1 MNVKRLSVIVIFA
14 LLVTGAWKMAR
25 AVVAFSV
32 PPEEPGGT
40 PADAVAASQ
49 HPDEYAWQLFLFLN
63 RQAKTGFAGV
73 PDETKNTI
81 RDYDDD
87 KSVVWETWG
96 LSSGLVLDSNGSV
109 VADKSEVFKIPA
121 TPPIPWDQLD
131 RTVVPKILAPNLKSL
146 AIALAMQPSTHFGEF
161 QIQIAP
167 PGTSP
172 ADDESRM
179 NRSTY
184 ETVRTQRL
192 YSVEGIQAAV
202 AAAKSAGKKAMV
214 EFDNKSKE
222 VKARWVHLAGCDSNA
237 NCADHKRYHWRS
249 VIVNGQ
255 SQIWGLASLHIITK
269 DLPNW
274 FWADFSHIDCEKA
287 VGACK
292 DDSEGAQTPT
302 RDSTVPAGETRPEVK
317 GSKWSNYI
325 LRGTEI
331 DFNASNGVKNIL
343 SNPVIERGFQNSSC
357 MTCHAYASAALIGP
371 GGVPN
376 TGTSL
381 ALFAGKKGT
390 PNVGSRSF
398 DIGTPDCWRFYTPR
412 NLPSGNCPGSFDKT
426 PPLYSQSD
434 FLWSVPFRAFS
445 ETP

>member
-1 MNVKRLSVIVIFA
+1 MVLTMA
-14 LLVTGAWKMAR
+14 TLLVAGWWINRPTVVFGA
-25 AVVAFSV
+25 
-32 PPEEPGGT
+32 PLEEPGGT

-63 RQAKTGFAGV
+63 RQAKAGEAGT
-73 PDETKNTI
+73 PDDKEATI

-87 KSVVWETWG
+87 KPVVWETWG
-96 LSSGLVLDSNGSV
+96 LSSGLVLDSNNNV
-109 VADKSEVFKIPA
+109 VTDKSEVFKIPA
-121 TPPIPWDQLD
+121 TPPVSWDQLD
-131 RTVVPKILAPNLKSL
+131 RTVTPKILTPNLKSL
-146 AIALAMQPSTHFGEF
+146 AVALALQPSTHFAEF

-184 ETVRTQRL
+184 ETVRTHRL
-192 YSVEGIQAAV
+192 YSVEGIQAAI
-202 AAAKSAGKKAMV
+202 AAAKSASNKSV
-214 EFDNKSKE
+214 IDFESKSKE
-222 VKARWVHLAGCDSNA
+222 IKARWVHLSDCDSNA
-237 NCADHKRYHWRS
+237 HCADRNRYHWRS
-249 VIVNGQ
+249 IVVNGQ

-274 FWADFSHIDCEKA
+274 FWADFSHVDCEKA

-292 DDSEGAQTPT
+292 DESEGAQTPT
-302 RDSTVPAGETRPEVK
+302 RDSTVPSGGARPETQ
-317 GSKWSNYI
+317 GSKWSNYV

-331 DFNASNGVKNIL
+331 DFNLSNGVKNIL
-343 SNPVIERGFQNSSC
+343 SNPVIEKGFQNSSC
-357 MTCHAYASAALIGP
+357 MTCHAYASAALIGA

-381 ALFAGKKGT
+381 ALIARKTGT

-412 NLPSGNCPGSFDKT
+412 NLPTGNCPGAFDKT
-426 PPLYSQSD
+426 QPLYFQSD
-434 FLWSVPFRAFS
+434 FLWSIPFRAFS
-445 ETP
+445 EKP